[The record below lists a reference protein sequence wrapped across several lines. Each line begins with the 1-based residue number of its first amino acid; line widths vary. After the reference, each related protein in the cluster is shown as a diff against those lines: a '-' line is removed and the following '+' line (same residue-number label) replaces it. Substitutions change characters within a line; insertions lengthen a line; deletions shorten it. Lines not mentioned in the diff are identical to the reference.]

1 MVIVT
6 LGSKKVKEAQV
17 SKFGFN
23 DFLPALKQFIQNKNF
38 VVILLLIAF
47 FRLSDTVLG
56 YMAYPFYTDV
66 GFTGNDLAVNN
77 IILLLLL
84 LELFL
89 PLSCKKHRF

>member
-1 MVIVT
+1 MLLMVIVT

-47 FRLSDTVLG
+47 FRLSDTVLVIWHTLFIQ
-56 YMAYPFYTDV
+56 M
-66 GFTGNDLAVNN
+66 LA
-77 IILLLLL
+77 LLGMI
-84 LELFL
+84 
-89 PLSCKKHRF
+89 